1 MKRRSGWCFV
11 AAMGLA
17 ACDQAAATPVD
28 AGISPATDAPRVD
41 ASADARADASADAGT
56 LTNAMT
62 FHGLPV
68 RTWDRA
74 MPDVDAIGYDVD
86 LRVDEST
93 AGAETFRAT
102 LRGVFVATRALDTLT
117 LDYVGDVDGAE
128 VDGQPAT
135 ASRTGATLSV
145 PLGRTVPEGGGFMVT
160 LRYHGALFQGTGA
173 NPNDFNVFGGLMAFQ
188 RNRAGRKIYESL
200 NWPSKARRWLPVRDH
215 PRDGAMLAMRATFPQ
230 TYTVFSNGREEGRV
244 DNADGTRSWSFFC
257 ATPMPAYDIHI
268 AAYDDWVE
276 TAATSMGHQRAV
288 RWLPYSGDAEAGATV
303 FSDLPAAM
311 DFYEDTFGPFR
322 WDQAVFLEVP
332 IFGGGM
338 EHATLVSMDE
348 TLFRSPMRNR
358 QVSFHELAHHWSGNL
373 VRIATWNDFWM
384 SEGFTDYLTGRF
396 VDAHDGAARGLGNW
410 RTFLNSAM
418 AADRA
423 ATDHALRPADPEGD
437 VLRIFDAITYK
448 KGAFVLRML
457 EHQLGTEAFT
467 TFLRNW
473 FDRHAGGAVTTQT
486 FERELD
492 MAFSGRNLGDFFRQW
507 VYTEGQPTL
516 TVTSRYDATAQ
527 RASLTLR
534 QVQTRGPMGGFAFPV
549 AVELSRG
556 AMRQRVTV
564 NVSGMTTTQDV
575 PLAFE
580 PTTVLVDPDEV
591 TYVAVTCTANADCRD
606 GYTCG
611 QLGADTRSICVP
623 PRQ

>member
-1 MKRRSGWCFV
+1 MVRLDSWCFFG
-11 AAMGLA
+11 ALA
-17 ACDQAAATPVD
+17 LAGCEQAAATPVD
-28 AGISPATDAPRVD
+28 AAAPLADVARGDVVVV
-41 ASADARADASADAGT
+41 SADGGT
-56 LTNAMT
+56 VTNAMT

-68 RTWDRA
+68 REWDHA

-93 AGAETFRAT
+93 PGAETFQAT
-102 LRGVFVATRALDTLT
+102 LRGVFIATRALDALT
-117 LDYVGDVDGAE
+117 LDYTGDVDAAE
-128 VDGQPAT
+128 VDGRTVTAT
-135 ASRTGATLSV
+135 HSAQTLTV
-145 PLGRTVPEGGGFMVT
+145 PLGRTVPEGGGFMVS

-230 TYTVFSNGREEGRV
+230 AYTVFSNGREEGHT
-244 DNADGTRSWSFFC
+244 DNADGTRTWSFFC

-268 AAYDDWVE
+268 AAYDDWAE
-276 TAATSMGHQRAV
+276 TAATSTGHQRAV
-288 RWLPYSGDAEAGATV
+288 RWLPYSGDVEAGATI
-303 FSDLPAAM
+303 FTDLPAAM

-322 WDQAVFLEVP
+322 WEQAVFLEVP

-348 TLFRSPMRNR
+348 TLFRSPTRNR

-396 VDAHDGAARGLGNW
+396 IDAHDGAERGLGNW

-418 AADRA
+418 GADRG

-457 EHQLGTEAFT
+457 ERRLGTEMFT
-467 TFLRNW
+467 TFLRQW

-492 MAFSGRNLGDFFRQW
+492 AAFAGRGITDFFRQW
-507 VYTEGQPTL
+507 VYGEGQPTL
-516 TVTSRYDATAQ
+516 AVTRRYDASAQ
-527 RASLTLR
+527 RLSLTLR
-534 QVQTRGPMGGFAFPV
+534 QVQTRGPAAGFTFPV
-549 AVELSRG
+549 AVEFARD

-564 NVSGMTTTQDV
+564 DVTGTTTTQDV

-580 PTTVLVDPDEV
+580 PTSVTVDPDEV
-591 TYVAVTCTANADCRD
+591 TYVAVACASNADCRT
-606 GYTCG
+606 GYSCG
-611 QLGADTRSICVP
+611 VMGADPQLVCVP